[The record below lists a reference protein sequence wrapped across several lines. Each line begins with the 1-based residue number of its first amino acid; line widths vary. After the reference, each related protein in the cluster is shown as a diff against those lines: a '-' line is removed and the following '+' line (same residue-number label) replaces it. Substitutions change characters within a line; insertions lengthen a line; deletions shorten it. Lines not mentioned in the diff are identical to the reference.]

1 MSSTKTRPERRHNLD
16 KHADQIADQHS
27 AADDDELLDTL
38 ATASW
43 LGVSTQF
50 LEFLEIGRVE
60 GYGPPFKRISSRCV
74 KYMRGDARAWLKSR
88 TPRITSEYTRPRKT
102 A

>member
-1 MSSTKTRPERRHNLD
+1 MSSKPKTRPERRHNLD

-50 LEFLEIGRVE
+50 LEIGRVE
-60 GYGPPFKRISSRCV
+60 GYGPPSSASRAAASSTCAATCA
-74 KYMRGDARAWLKSR
+74 RG
-88 TPRITSEYTRPRKT
+88 
-102 A
+102 